1 MDNEPAYDSTNCS
14 LQVISFSRGPF
25 LFIFN
30 FHPSNSY
37 EKYDVGVEE
46 AGEYTVSFS
55 ILRIDIPPVI
65 YHFVNKS
72 LSIKPLLCFHEIQ
85 MLSLSYSLI
94 ER

>member
-1 MDNEPAYDSTNCS
+1 MNLLTSQLMVFVHH

-46 AGEYTVSFS
+46 AGEYTVSFFH
-55 ILRIDIPPVI
+55 
-65 YHFVNKS
+65 YFV
-72 LSIKPLLCFHEIQ
+72 
-85 MLSLSYSLI
+85 
-94 ER
+94 